1 MVDDA
6 ASTPPAATGGD
17 LAVGSEEIEPMSFRR
32 RTARVLAL
40 LAIVVMAGL
49 WGWALFFPPSTKAP
63 GTLTD
68 RTFPDAAEPIC
79 TDAAAALAT
88 LPAAHETTDPV
99 ERAQVVRR
107 SDVILDGMLDRLDA
121 IAPPA
126 DSGNEARNISEWLA
140 DWHTFVGDR
149 ENYADALTND
159 PQARFYVTE
168 KEKRQITAPIDF
180 FATFNQMPNCVTPD
194 DIE

>member
-6 ASTPPAATGGD
+6 ASTPPTSTGDVSGE
-17 LAVGSEEIEPMSFRR
+17 AIEPMSFRR
-32 RTARVLAL
+32 RTARILAL
-40 LAIVVMAGL
+40 IAVLVIVFL

-79 TDAAAALAT
+79 TDAAAALAA
-88 LPAAHETTDPV
+88 LPAAHDTPDPV
-99 ERAQVVRR
+99 SRSQVVSQ
-107 SDVILDGMLDRLDA
+107 SDVILNGMLARLDA

-126 DSGNEARNISEWLA
+126 DSNHEARNISEWLA

-149 ENYADALTND
+149 ETYAEALMND
-159 PQARFYVTE
+159 PQARFYVTK